1 MKIAVIDIGGTMIKA
16 GVFEKGK
23 VTGMQSVP
31 TEALLGGKAVIE
43 KAAELVR
50 SMPSCSAIGIST
62 AGQVDM
68 KTGNIIYANDNFPG
82 YTGARVRSVF
92 ERKFGVSVAV
102 ENDVNAAA
110 VGEGKYGAG
119 RKRKDFLMLTYG
131 TGIGGAIVLDG
142 KLYHGSSCSAGEF
155 GGIVTHP
162 ADIVREKVFSGC
174 YENYGSASALV
185 KRVERIRP
193 ELTDGEKIFKQIGD
207 TAVKKEVDAWMDEIT
222 YGLVSLIHVFNPSAV
237 ILGGGVM
244 SQKSLVDGI
253 RKRVMPLLAGGF
265 EKTEILGAELK
276 NSAGLMGAAV
286 LAEEKLKIKT
296 AKSHHMKEES
306 L

>member
-142 KLYHGSSCSAGEF
+142 KLYHE
-155 GGIVTHP
+155 
-162 ADIVREKVFSGC
+162 
-174 YENYGSASALV
+174 
-185 KRVERIRP
+185 
-193 ELTDGEKIFKQIGD
+193 
-207 TAVKKEVDAWMDEIT
+207 
-222 YGLVSLIHVFNPSAV
+222 
-237 ILGGGVM
+237 
-244 SQKSLVDGI
+244 
-253 RKRVMPLLAGGF
+253 
-265 EKTEILGAELK
+265 
-276 NSAGLMGAAV
+276 AAV
-286 LAEEKLKIKT
+286 PREN
-296 AKSHHMKEES
+296 SEES
-306 L
+306 